1 MGNTAIITTRENFEN
16 NGIGIY
22 IHWHGGRDS
31 VEPFLE
37 YCRFRKFR
45 SPDEDC
51 YGWARLAQVIANFF
65 GGYLSIGIGTLDHL
79 SIEHQDNGIYIIQ
92 GWRII
97 DRQFMQKEEQKN
109 HGFLEMLL
117 LIDAAQPLRDQ
128 LGPEFLKA
136 DEYLT
141 EDLRMDDLVWVFDE
155 YYETY
160 KRWLVAGFAVEP
172 VSGRM
177 LPYVQSDHGDLFL
190 TDPSYKLKRP
200 KF

>member
-92 GWRII
+92 NWRII
-97 DRQFMQKEEQKN
+97 DRQFMQKEEQKS
-109 HGFLEMLL
+109 HSFLEMLL

-136 DEYLT
+136 
-141 EDLRMDDLVWVFDE
+141 DE